1 MIFLLFTNSHNFDDF
16 TNSGVHY
23 KLKKTVTASSG
34 AQLALEN

>member
-1 MIFLLFTNSHNFDDF
+1 MILFLFNNPHNSDDF

-23 KLKKTVTASSG
+23 KLKKTVIASSG